1 MCIIRIIKTGDI
13 SSEEIKALW
22 EKNPHG
28 GGIALI
34 DNDLNLEVP
43 IRTKYFDLFE
53 KELFNQLNE
62 KNFKTLVFH
71 MRNRSQGSLDII
83 NINPIYINET
93 TVMFHN
99 GTLHGYDNDFYSDS
113 LMYVFNELH
122 SIDELDI
129 ENQDHIKQIKNS
141 LFGNGSRLVFLQKG
155 KAEPLIINNKG
166 IGYWYKNNKQWTS
179 K

>member
-1 MCIIRIIKTGDI
+1 MCIIRIIKAGDI

-22 EKNPHG
+22 EENPHG

-34 DNDLNLEVP
+34 DDDLNLKVP
-43 IRTKYFDLFE
+43 IRTKDIDLFE
-53 KELFNQLNE
+53 KELFNQLDE

-71 MRNRSQGSLDII
+71 MRYRSRGSLNTI
-83 NINPIYINET
+83 NINPIYINEE

-99 GTLHGYDNDFYSDS
+99 GTLQRYNNDFYSDS

-122 SIDELDI
+122 SIQELDI
-129 ENQDHIKQIKNS
+129 ENKDHIKQIKDS
-141 LFGNGSRLVFLQKG
+141 LFGNGSRLVLLQKG
-155 KAEPLIINNKG
+155 KANPLIINNKE
-166 IGYWYKNNKQWTS
+166 IGYWYKNNTQWTS

>member
-1 MCIIRIIKTGDI
+1 MCIIRIIKAGDI

-71 MRNRSQGSLDII
+71 MRNRSRGSLDII

-113 LMYVFNELH
+113 LMYVFNE
-122 SIDELDI
+122 I
-129 ENQDHIKQIKNS
+129 
-141 LFGNGSRLVFLQKG
+141 
-155 KAEPLIINNKG
+155 
-166 IGYWYKNNKQWTS
+166 
-179 K
+179 